1 MGIKTSKD
9 KKSKSKGKEEIV
21 KKKKKSKEGEKVER
35 SSKKKKGEKKARKV
49 KAVIE
54 VKPIKEKLSRMG
66 LINHLVDETAVE
78 AKSVK
83 KVLAALEATIKGSI
97 MKKGLG
103 EFTFPG
109 LFKVKTKFKPKQKGG
124 EKKQNPFKPGE
135 FIITKPKPASIK
147 VKILAMKKLKDAA
160 ALPPKE

>member
-9 KKSKSKGKEEIV
+9 KKSKPKGKEEV
-21 KKKKKSKEGEKVER
+21 LKKKKKKSKEGDKVQR
-35 SSKKKKGEKKARKV
+35 SKKGEKKSRKA
-49 KAVIE
+49 KVIE

-83 KVLAALEATIKGSI
+83 KILAALEATIKGSV

-103 EFTFPG
+103 SFVFPG
-109 LFKVKTKFKPKQKGG
+109 LFKIKTVFKPKKKGG
-124 EKKQNPFKPGE
+124 EKVKNPFKPGE
-135 FIITKPKPASIK
+135 YMITKPKPASMT